1 MKKKKEL
8 KAPKESP
15 TLNNAMAAFD
25 KIMPLYGE
33 MKAMKKMPIKKK
45 MNKKEINNA
54 KSMG

>member
-25 KIMPLYGE
+25 KIMPMYGE

-45 MNKKEINNA
+45 MNKKEMNNA
-54 KSMG
+54 KRV